1 MHHFT
6 FLIAFALSIA
16 AMVVPAHAA
25 GLSNSVT
32 ICHKPGSP
40 AEKTL
45 NLPQSAIQGHLN
57 HGDQLNACEERP
69 LCTAPPQPLAIDPG
83 TEPRDD
89 EPEWISESVAKLEG
103 ASETGFNSVSTPV
116 TFRLSCPTLAM
127 NPDTVIVY
135 DNGLPL
141 PFEALTLTSNS
152 VTITNGLGS
161 GRHELNLLAQDVFGF
176 TIEATAILWA
186 GEFSIPVLVLDEAGM
201 PAAGITVV
209 ARLADDPNV
218 TASLV
223 TDANGRGTFAH
234 LPNRSYNFIANA
246 SGNRIATQSASVFDG
261 TVTLR
266 LLGFNPASIIDNND
280 FSQGTEGW
288 EIGTAPVE
296 IVPHVENLQNA
307 PLALSLASQSY
318 RQPRT
323 DQGSRAAASVLMAP
337 ASQPNVAA
345 SDFDLVLNTAGEGQQ
360 SISRTFNVEEGVKS
374 ISVRYRFIT
383 SEVPGGYFG
392 SEFNDFFNV
401 SVRTQQGGGS
411 IINGNSMNG
420 LGLATFDAG
429 GATDWFETE
438 LEIPDGGD
446 TVQVDLAVANVA
458 DGLLDS
464 QVVVDA
470 VKKNKLTV
478 SQLQLN
484 DIDNTSLNYLSAS
497 DHTYFSGNTRVHGT
511 ITLKGPKEDTLEELK
526 LEVLEGGGVI
536 ATGELPS
543 SLADTLLRPFG
554 DTGEIKL
561 SSTQF
566 LFDISANQLAAADQS
581 TNGQLT
587 LRVKARSSSG
597 ETAQKDFGSVT
608 KLTHFTGGNR
618 YGGRDTDKGGDDWP
632 KPGVRTFVDNTNHT
646 WGDFSNMNGGS
657 FPPHQTH
664 RTGNS
669 ADGHFSGYNAR
680 DAATAAAIIGDLNTY
695 RTRIRTVYVTFA
707 PNSVFANAIAN
718 VTLTDGRTAKSVIRN
733 VGGHTTHFHW
743 EVTDN

>member
-6 FLIAFALSIA
+6 FLIAFALSFA

-25 GLSNSVT
+25 GLPDSVT
-32 ICHKPGSP
+32 ISHKPGSP

-45 NLPQSAIQGHLN
+45 NLPQSAIQEHLN
-57 HGDQLNACEERP
+57 HGDRLNACEEKP
-69 LCTAPPQPLAIDPG
+69 LCTAPPQPPAIDSG

-103 ASETGFNSVSTPV
+103 ANETGFNPVSMPV

-127 NPDTVIVY
+127 NPDSVIVY
-135 DNGLPL
+135 DNGSPL

-152 VTITNGLGS
+152 VTITNGLDS

-176 TIEATAILWA
+176 TIETTAILWA
-186 GEFSIPVLVLDEAGM
+186 GEFSIPVLVLDEAGT
-201 PAAGITVV
+201 PAVGITVV
-209 ARLADDPNV
+209 TRLADDPNV

-266 LLGFNPASIIDNND
+266 LQGFNPASIIDNND

-288 EIGTAPVE
+288 EIGSAPVE
-296 IVPHVENLQNA
+296 IVPHVESLQNA
-307 PLALSLASQSY
+307 PLAFSLASQSH

-323 DQGSRAAASVLMAP
+323 AQGSRAAASALMAP
-337 ASQPNVAA
+337 SSQPNVAA

-401 SVRTQQGGGS
+401 SVRTQQNGGS
-411 IINGNSMNG
+411 IFNGNSMNG

-429 GATDWFETE
+429 GATDWYETE
-438 LEIPDGGD
+438 LEIPEGGD
-446 TVQVDLAVANVA
+446 TVQVNLAVANVA

-464 QVVVDA
+464 QVVIDA

-543 SLADTLLRPFG
+543 SLAGTLLRPFG

-561 SSTQF
+561 SSTQL
-566 LFDISANQLAAADQS
+566 LFEIPANQLAAANQS

-632 KPGVRTFVDNTNHT
+632 KPGVRTFVEGTSHT

-680 DAATAAAIIGDLNTY
+680 DAATAAAIIDDLNTY
-695 RTRIRTVYVTFA
+695 GTRIRTVYVTFA

-718 VTLTDGRTAKSVIRN
+718 VNLTDGRTAKSVIRN

>member
-6 FLIAFALSIA
+6 FFIAFALSFA
-16 AMVVPAHAA
+16 AIVAPAHAA
-25 GLSNSVT
+25 GLPDSVT
-32 ICHKPGSP
+32 ICHKPGSS

-45 NLPQSAIQGHLN
+45 TLPQSAIQAHLN
-57 HGDQLNACEERP
+57 HGDRLNACEERP
-69 LCTAPPQPLAIDPG
+69 LCSAPPQPPAINLG

-89 EPEWISESVAKLEG
+89 EPESISESVAKLEG
-103 ASETGFNSVSTPV
+103 TNETNFNPISMPV

-127 NPDTVIVY
+127 SSDSVIVY

-141 PFEALTLTSNS
+141 PFESLTLTSNS

-176 TIEATAILWA
+176 TIETTVVLWM
-186 GEFSIPVLVLDEAGM
+186 GEYSIPVLVLDEAGT

-209 ARLADDPNV
+209 TRLADDPNV
-218 TASLV
+218 TVSLV
-223 TDANGRGTFAH
+223 TDANGRGTFVH

-266 LLGFNPASIIDNND
+266 LQGFNPASIIDNND
-280 FSQGTEGW
+280 FSQGTGGW
-288 EIGTAPVE
+288 DIGTASVA
-296 IVPHVENLQNA
+296 IVPHVESLQNA
-307 PLALSLASQSY
+307 PLAFSLASQSH

-323 DQGSRAAASVLMAP
+323 DQGSHAAAAALMAP
-337 ASQPNVAA
+337 TSQPNVAA

-401 SVRTQQGGGS
+401 SVRTQQSGGS

-429 GATDWFETE
+429 GATDWYETE
-438 LEIPDGGD
+438 LEIPEGGD
-446 TVQVDLAVANVA
+446 TVQVNLAVANVA

-464 QVVVDA
+464 QVVVDT

-511 ITLKGPKEDTLEELK
+511 ITIKGPKEDSLEKLK
-526 LEVLEGGGVI
+526 LEILEGGGVI
-536 ATGELPS
+536 ATGDLPS
-543 SLADTLLRPFG
+543 SLASTLLRPFG
-554 DTGEIKL
+554 DTEEIKL
-561 SSTQF
+561 SSTQL
-566 LFDISANQLAAADQS
+566 LFEIPANQLAAADQS
-581 TNGQLT
+581 ANGQLT

-632 KPGVRTFVDNTNHT
+632 KPGVRTFVEDTNHT

-669 ADGHFSGYNAR
+669 ADGHFSGYNVR
-680 DAATAAAIIGDLNTY
+680 DAATAATIIGDLNTHG
-695 RTRIRTVYVTFA
+695 TRIRTVYVTFA

-718 VTLTDGRTAKSVIRN
+718 VTLNDGRAAKSVIRN